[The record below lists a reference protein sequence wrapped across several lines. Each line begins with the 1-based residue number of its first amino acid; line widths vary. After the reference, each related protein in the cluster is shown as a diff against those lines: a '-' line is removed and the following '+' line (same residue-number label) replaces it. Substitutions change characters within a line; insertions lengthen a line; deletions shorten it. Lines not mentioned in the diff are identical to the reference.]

1 MEEEAALAAWEVA
14 LLDKLHEKPGM
25 HRSVWGFHSLDLGG
39 SCFGWTYEQLGWELT
54 GGGIHI

>member
-1 MEEEAALAAWEVA
+1 ME

-54 GGGIHI
+54 RGGIHI